1 MYTVSVCGE
10 RAMYNTQYECA
21 QTKNVYTI
29 CVNISYRVQV
39 ALWRSVGSRA
49 AVCAKTKLSVRSF
62 RGKWKVKM

>member
-10 RAMYNTQYECA
+10 RAIYNTQYVCA
-21 QTKNVYTI
+21 QTKNVYSI

-39 ALWRSVGSRA
+39 ALWRNDCSRSVVR
-49 AVCAKTKLSVRSF
+49 AKTKLSVRSF